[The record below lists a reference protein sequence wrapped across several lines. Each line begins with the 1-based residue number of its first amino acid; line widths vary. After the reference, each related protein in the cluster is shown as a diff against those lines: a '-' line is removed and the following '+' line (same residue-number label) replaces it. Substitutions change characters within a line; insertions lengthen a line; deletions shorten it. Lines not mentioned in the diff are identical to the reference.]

1 LIPIAA
7 QSADG
12 ETPRFRPAF
21 GLSPFRARLASTMDT
36 TLLTILL
43 LLALA
48 TALALIRSRRRDRC
62 LRSLQDFH
70 VTLAEHGHD
79 LTWGR
84 MQVYATGLE
93 VEYPQAVVARGGHL
107 ERSFIF
113 YNDQFD
119 AMTALYRCPRGLSDE
134 EHERRSHLIART
146 VHPGLH
152 RRVARWIRNWL
163 GMVRDALV
171 QAVGLVIG
179 VAKTQAPGSAV
190 FGTQEQQVKAL
201 SGEIIGHTGN
211 AFDPLLE
218 RHLFTQVVVEITADG
233 TTRSYCGWLKDY
245 SSQFIEVL
253 DAYANTHDTTPRP
266 VRPYAPAD
274 DVLPQLNV
282 RLEEGRIYVT
292 NRSERFFYV
301 EGVDAGSWH
310 QPIDAVLPPGYT
322 ADLTLPPDVDPDA
335 VRACVGTADRVDM
348 VVPRRHALVR
358 HAAGGSDETYR
369 EYRQRQHQQAEAPA
383 PAHDAPAPASGATVE
398 ASPSTSA

>member
-1 LIPIAA
+1 
-7 QSADG
+7 
-12 ETPRFRPAF
+12 
-21 GLSPFRARLASTMDT
+21 MDT

-43 LLALA
+43 LLVLA
-48 TALALIRSRRRDRC
+48 TALALVRSRQRDRC

-70 VTLAEHGHD
+70 VTLAEQGRD

-93 VEYPQAVVARGGHL
+93 VEYPQAVVARAGHL

-119 AMTALYRCPRGLSDE
+119 AMTALYRCPQGLSAE
-134 EHERRSHLIART
+134 EQERRSELIART

-152 RRVARWIRNWL
+152 RRVGRWIRNWL

-211 AFDPLLE
+211 AFDPLME

-253 DAYANTHDTTPRP
+253 DAYANTHDTMPRP
-266 VRPYAPAD
+266 VRPYAPAN
-274 DVLPQLNV
+274 DVLPQLEI
-282 RLEEGRIYVT
+282 RLEDRQVYVT

-301 EGVDAGSWH
+301 ECIDAGSWQ

-322 ADLTLPPDVDPDA
+322 ADLTLPPDVDPDT
-335 VRACVGTADRVDM
+335 VRAFIGTADRVDM

-369 EYRQRQHQQAEAPA
+369 EYQRLQKRQAEAPA
-383 PAHDAPAPASGATVE
+383 TERDPAASEDRTTAQ
-398 ASPSTSA
+398 ASPPTPA

>member
-1 LIPIAA
+1 
-7 QSADG
+7 
-12 ETPRFRPAF
+12 
-21 GLSPFRARLASTMDT
+21 
-36 TLLTILL
+36 
-43 LLALA
+43 
-48 TALALIRSRRRDRC
+48 
-62 LRSLQDFH
+62 
-70 VTLAEHGHD
+70 
-79 LTWGR
+79 
-84 MQVYATGLE
+84 
-93 VEYPQAVVARGGHL
+93 
-107 ERSFIF
+107 
-113 YNDQFD
+113 
-119 AMTALYRCPRGLSDE
+119 
-134 EHERRSHLIART
+134 
-146 VHPGLH
+146 
-152 RRVARWIRNWL
+152 
-163 GMVRDALV
+163 MVRDALV
-171 QAVGLVIG
+171 QAVGLIIG

-253 DAYANTHDTTPRP
+253 DAYANTHDTTTRP
-266 VRPYAPAD
+266 VRPYPPAD
-274 DVLPQLNV
+274 DVLPQLDV
-282 RLEEGRIYVT
+282 RLENRRIYVT

-301 EGVDAGSWH
+301 ECIDADTWR

-369 EYRQRQHQQAEAPA
+369 EYRRRQKRHAEA
-383 PAHDAPAPASGATVE
+383 SVTERE
-398 ASPSTSA
+398 ASTDEPSAAAEAAASIPA